1 VVRKIIP
8 LKYGLIFV
16 FKNGIKIIF
25 KLMNKKLIRITTVPM
40 SLKSLLKGQ
49 MSFMIKN
56 GFDVIMISSD
66 GKGLKD
72 VIENE
77 KCSHF
82 IIPLTRKI
90 TPFKDLI
97 ATFSLYRLLIKEK
110 PDIVH
115 THTPKAGIVGMLASF
130 LARVPIR
137 LHTVAGLPL
146 MEATGFKRVIL
157 NFVEK
162 LTYKLSTKV
171 YPNSFELKNIILK
184 NRFTTQEKLRVIGKG
199 SSNGIDTS
207 YFDPELFSLEKK
219 NSLKSKLGIERNDFV
234 FIFVGRLVA
243 DKGINELVEAFNEL
257 CLDLKGIKLLLVGP
271 FEDDLDPLSEKT
283 KLLISNHDKIISVGY
298 QNDVRPF
305 FAISNSLVF
314 PSYREGFP
322 NVVMQS
328 GAMGLPSIV
337 TDINGCNEI
346 IQTDNNGIFVPT
358 KDMKSLKRAMLRI
371 FQDKELF
378 LKCSANSRLAIVNN
392 YEQK

>member
-1 VVRKIIP
+1 
-8 LKYGLIFV
+8 
-16 FKNGIKIIF
+16 
-25 KLMNKKLIRITTVPM
+25 MNKKLIRITTIPM
-40 SLKSLLKGQ
+40 SLKYLLKGQ
-49 MSFMIKN
+49 MSFMSKN

-97 ATFSLYRLLIKEK
+97 ATFRLYRFLVREK

-115 THTPKAGIVGMLASF
+115 THTPKAGVVGMLSSF
-130 LARVPIR
+130 LARVPVR

-171 YPNSFELKNIILK
+171 YPNSFELKKIILNLK
-184 NRFTTQEKLRVIGKG
+184 FTSENKLKVIENG
-199 SSNGIDTS
+199 SSNGIDTLF
-207 YFDPELFSLEKK
+207 FDPKLFSPKEKNK
-219 NSLKSKLGIERNDFV
+219 LKSELGIEKNDFV

-257 CLDLKGIKLLLVGP
+257 CLNLKGIKLLLVGP

-283 KLLISNHDKIISVGY
+283 KLLISTHINIISAGY

-322 NVVMQS
+322 NVVMQA

-346 IQTDNNGIFVPT
+346 VQTDYNGIFVPI
-358 KDMKSLKRAMLRI
+358 KDIESLKRAMLRI
-371 FQDKELF
+371 FQDKKLY
-378 LKCSANSRLAIVNN
+378 LKCSAKSRLAIVNN
-392 YEQK
+392 YEQKLYWDALLNEYKSYKHIF